1 MSGDVQV
8 RFCERPGVRFP
19 RATHLVMGFQDRADA
34 EQMMVDLKERLAK
47 FKLQLHKGKTRL
59 IEFGRLPALRRK
71 TRGEQRCE
79 TFAFLGFT
87 HYCAIIRD
95 GRFVVKRKTQ
105 SRRMSLKL
113 KSVRRELR
121 RQMHEPTALQHRWLL
136 SVLRGHYAYYGLPSN
151 HRAMSGFRLAV
162 TRAWYGVLRRRSQ
175 RRLAW
180 ARFLQILDRYPLPG
194 PTITRPHVPAS
205 LCRGLPS

>member
-1 MSGDVQV
+1 MQV
-8 RFCERPGVRFP
+8 HRSILPFLTGCLLISSLSA
-19 RATHLVMGFQDRADA
+19 RAQS
-34 EQMMVDLKERLAK
+34 
-47 FKLQLHKGKTRL
+47 
-59 IEFGRLPALRRK
+59 
-71 TRGEQRCE
+71 EQRCE

-113 KSVRRELR
+113 KNVRRELR

-151 HRAMSGFRLAV
+151 HRAMSGFRSA
-162 TRAWYGVLRRRSQ
+162 TMRAWYGALRRRSQ
-175 RRLAW
+175 RSLGW
-180 ARFLQILDRYPLPG
+180 SRFLQILDRYPLPG
-194 PTITRPHVPAS
+194 PTITRPRVPAS
-205 LCRGLPS
+205 SCLG

>member
-1 MSGDVQV
+1 MPLEPLCGRVIMV
-8 RFCERPGVRFP
+8 RYCDDF
-19 RATHLVMGFQDRADA
+19 VMGFQYRADA
-34 EQMMVDLKERLAK
+34 EQMMADLKERLAK
-47 FKLQLHKGKTRL
+47 FKLQLHEGKTRL

-71 TRGEQRCE
+71 VRGEQRCE

-95 GRFVVKRKTQ
+95 GRLVKRKTQ

-113 KSVRRELR
+113 KAVRRELR
-121 RQMHEPTALQHRWLL
+121 RQMHEPTAIQHRWLL

-151 HRAMSGFRLAV
+151 HRALSGFRYAV
-162 TRAWYGVLRRRSQ
+162 TRAWCGVLRRRSQ

-180 ARFLQILDRYPLPG
+180 KRFLQVLDRYPLPG
-194 PTITRPHVPAS
+194 PTITRPRVPVS
-205 LCRGLPS
+205 T